1 MYIRVKQELPFALQA
16 MLADKQQP
24 SMYVFTD
31 YAGLLK
37 LGVCEH

>member
-1 MYIRVKQELPFALQA
+1 MYIHVKQELPFALQA
-16 MLADKQQP
+16 MPAGKQQP

-31 YAGLLK
+31 YNGLLK